1 MSKLTIDDLVQAQ
14 QQTDASLKQ
23 IVRLL
28 SVKEK
33 PTKLASRA
41 VSGIISLCV
50 FAFGAYLA
58 FNGNLAGVCVSM
70 IAISARI
77 ESLLS
82 L

>member
-14 QQTDASLKQ
+14 QQTDSNIDE

-28 SVKEK
+28 EK
-33 PTKLASRA
+33 REESKTANLASGL
-41 VSGIISLCV
+41 VSLIV

-58 FNGNLAGVCVSM
+58 FNGNLAGVCVCM

-77 ESLLS
+77 ERLLS
-82 L
+82 RR